1 MSGERPLY
9 IGVAISLPPRVKKRR
24 TSCRERN
31 KAEHERIIMKRK
43 IGRIRADSRSLR
55 TQNGRCRID
64 STQKTGRMIGNVR
77 AENRRIRN
85 VYTKVTEWR
94 IGGYRL
100 FIRRKR
106 NGEWVLPSLR
116 IGTVD
121 PNDGSC

>member
-1 MSGERPLY
+1 MESDPY
-9 IGVAISLPPRVKKRR
+9 IIGVAISLPPRVKKSR
-24 TSCRERN
+24 TSGRERN
-31 KAEHERIIMKRK
+31 KAELERIIMKRE
-43 IGRIRADSRSLR
+43 IGRIRAKNRIR
-55 TQNGRCRID
+55 GRR
-64 STQKTGRMIGNVR
+64 IGNVR
-77 AENRRIRN
+77 AENRRIRT

-121 PNDGSC
+121 PNDRSR

>member
-1 MSGERPLY
+1 MESDPY
-9 IGVAISLPPRVKKRR
+9 IIGVAISLPPRVKKRR
-24 TSCRERN
+24 TSDRERN
-31 KAEHERIIMKRK
+31 KAEHERTIMKRK
-43 IGRIRADSRSLR
+43 IGRIRAKNRIR
-55 TQNGRCRID
+55 GRR
-64 STQKTGRMIGNVR
+64 IGNVR
-77 AENRRIRN
+77 AENRRIRI

-121 PNDGSC
+121 PNDRSR